1 MSLLVLELDQILDR
15 VFIAAPRAED
25 LKGLFES
32 LTFEITTELAP
43 NEDCKLATAAL
54 QQGPFRYACSFTLGQ
69 RARASV
75 RPILMGMT
83 FGDLTAN
90 PELLGA
96 TDALFVWVPP
106 KAVGAEELLRLKVP
120 SDRRSCPVVTA
131 GIIGTD
137 FNEGSPTAF
146 KKLAALEFLK
156 RNFTQTR
163 HLASEERFL
172 RDGLEWVLS
181 FEGSLG

>member
-15 VFIAAPRAED
+15 FYVAAPRAED

-32 LTFEITTELAP
+32 LTFEITTELAQ
-43 NEDCKLATAAL
+43 NQDCKLATAAL

-75 RPILMGMT
+75 RPILLGMT
-83 FGDLTAN
+83 YGDLTAN
-90 PELLGA
+90 PDLLGA
-96 TDALFVWVPP
+96 TDALMIWVPP
-106 KAVGAEELLRLKVP
+106 KATGVEELLRLKVP
-120 SDRRSCPVVTA
+120 SDRKSCPVVTA
-131 GIIGTD
+131 GIVGGNLED
-137 FNEGSPTAF
+137 GSPTTF
-146 KKLAALEFLK
+146 KKLAVLEFLK